1 MWGEAELEQELD
13 LEREQLAPG
22 ALAPMKRVRRAITP
36 PKRRA
41 SQQQPTTTQPPE
53 PEPEMLPQ
61 ELTPAVA
68 AGAWRDETFT
78 EAQPLGMT
86 FAQAQYEGTQEMYI
100 HLSQI
105 RPGGQ
110 GAARGLGV
118 GMRLLKV
125 DGWPVEHG
133 TYDEAVAKIKR
144 RPVTLTFIECE
155 SGRVLH
161 ADDAAAAA
169 ALVAAPVASPL
180 AEGGATSGELRQL
193 VEESAAVRQEMAK
206 HVAES
211 RALLAGAEGAEGAT
225 DVAQRGLDLAEH
237 SAAVEATLQKLRT
250 RMAPA

>member
-1 MWGEAELEQELD
+1 
-13 LEREQLAPG
+13 
-22 ALAPMKRVRRAITP
+22 MKRVRRAITP

-53 PEPEMLPQ
+53 PEPEMLELPQ
-61 ELTPAVA
+61 ELTPAAA

-86 FAQAQYEGTQEMYI
+86 FAQAQHEGTQEMYI

-144 RPVTLTFIECE
+144 RPVTLTFVECE

-169 ALVAAPVASPL
+169 ALVAAPVVAGGEL
-180 AEGGATSGELRQL
+180 GGATSGELRQL

>member
-1 MWGEAELEQELD
+1 
-13 LEREQLAPG
+13 
-22 ALAPMKRVRRAITP
+22 MKRVRRAITP

-53 PEPEMLPQ
+53 PEPEMLELPQ
-61 ELTPAVA
+61 ELTPAAAA

-86 FAQAQYEGTQEMYI
+86 FAQAQHEGTQEMYI

-144 RPVTLTFIECE
+144 RPVTLTFVECE

-169 ALVAAPVASPL
+169 AALAAAPVAAGGEL
-180 AEGGATSGELRQL
+180 GGATSGELRQL

>member
-1 MWGEAELEQELD
+1 
-13 LEREQLAPG
+13 
-22 ALAPMKRVRRAITP
+22 MKRVRRAITP
-36 PKRRA
+36 PKRRG
-41 SQQQPTTTQPPE
+41 SQQQPTTQPPE
-53 PEPEMLPQ
+53 PEPEMLEELPQ
-61 ELTPAVA
+61 EAAPAA
-68 AGAWRDETFT
+68 APGAWRDETFT

-86 FAQAQYEGTQEMYI
+86 FAQAQHEGTQQMYI

-144 RPVTLTFIECE
+144 RPVTLTFVECE
-155 SGRVLH
+155 WGRVLH
-161 ADDAAAAA
+161 AADVPPPAP
-169 ALVAAPVASPL
+169 ALVAAPL
-180 AEGGATSGELRQL
+180 AADELGGGATSGELRQL

-211 RALLAGAEGAEGAT
+211 RALLAGAGGAEGAT

>member
-1 MWGEAELEQELD
+1 
-13 LEREQLAPG
+13 
-22 ALAPMKRVRRAITP
+22 MKRVRRAITP
-36 PKRRA
+36 PKRRG
-41 SQQQPTTTQPPE
+41 SQQQPTTQPPE
-53 PEPEMLPQ
+53 PEPEMELPQ
-61 ELTPAVA
+61 EAAPAA
-68 AGAWRDETFT
+68 APGAWRDETFT

-86 FAQAQYEGTQEMYI
+86 FAQAQHEGTQQMYI

-144 RPVTLTFIECE
+144 RPVTLTFVECE

-161 ADDAAAAA
+161 AADAPPPAP
-169 ALVAAPVASPL
+169 ALVAAPL
-180 AEGGATSGELRQL
+180 AAGELGGATSGELRQL

-211 RALLAGAEGAEGAT
+211 RELLAGAGGAEGAT